1 MKGKSRRNQNMVV
14 AFIIAAL
21 IVLFVI
27 LFAANR
33 DEPKYEPTIKEL
45 GGTSMLATSNSQEL
59 GTGEIKLNYSKDM
72 VVQDV
77 NGQIIDYAELS
88 VEDRINV
95 ELADAEEGA
104 DSVIDVITL
113 IPEGSDEYI

>member
-1 MKGKSRRNQNMVV
+1 MKVKPRKNQNMVV

-33 DEPKYEPTIKEL
+33 NEPKYELTIKEL
-45 GGTSMLATSNSQEL
+45 DGTSMLAISNSQEL
-59 GTGEIKLNYSKDM
+59 GTGEIKLNYSEDM

-95 ELADAEEGA
+95 ELADMEEGA
-104 DSVIDVITL
+104 VPVIDVITL

>member
-21 IVLFVI
+21 IMLFVI

-33 DEPKYEPTIKEL
+33 DEPKYELTIKDL

-59 GTGEIKLNYSKDM
+59 GTGEILLSYSEDM

-77 NGQIIDYAELS
+77 NGQIIDYTELS

-95 ELADAEEGA
+95 ELADVEEGA
-104 DSVIDVITL
+104 DPVIDVITL